1 MSSYSTPL
9 SDPSLADSQTA
20 AGVAAAAPALE
31 PGSQSHRVFRPG
43 LKPPLPPAGWSPGGW
58 SPAALASEP
67 CATPAPAF
75 QGTRVLRVAPPLP
88 PTGWS
93 PAGWQLRSP
102 LSLSSQRPL
111 QSVEVVPA
119 REAVM
124 WADADGNVRGG
135 MRGGECGGHAWRP
148 CVEVMCGR
156 AHLAKAVGRQML
168 KGCGT
173 LRGDRDL

>member
-88 PTGWS
+88 PAGWS

-119 REAVM
+119 REAVISSQPPFRPSFQP
-124 WADADGNVRGG
+124 VRGG
-135 MRGGECGGHAWRP
+135 GSGDLSQTCLFGPSGAIKVVFR
-148 CVEVMCGR
+148 
-156 AHLAKAVGRQML
+156 HLVLVRL
-168 KGCGT
+168 
-173 LRGDRDL
+173 LNYLLI